1 MDPTSETPSATTPDR
16 RLVGSDRV
24 LAVLVELSRHP
35 AGIGLEDLARIVD
48 SPKSSVHRALA
59 SLRRAQLAE
68 QDGRGHYVLGDEFV
82 RMAFS
87 HHEARPDHVRVRP
100 LLTRLAEHF
109 GETVHYTVLAGR
121 SVIYRSKVDP
131 PTGAVKLT
139 STVGGRNPAH
149 ATGAGKL
156 LLSQLLITPEQV
168 ADWVQEAPLERRT
181 PATITGADELHAELA
196 ATRRRGY
203 GIDDQETEPGVNCL
217 ALPVYLTTPS
227 IPSGAISVSGLT
239 YRMPIREL
247 IDRVEEM
254 RAILGSLG
262 APVP

>member
-1 MDPTSETPSATTPDR
+1 
-16 RLVGSDRV
+16 
-24 LAVLVELSRHP
+24 
-35 AGIGLEDLARIVD
+35 LARIVD

-139 STVGGRNPAH
+139 STVGGRTPAH

-181 PATITGADELHAELA
+181 PATITGAADLPAKLA
-196 ATRRRGY
+196 ATRRPGS
-203 GIDDQETEPGVNCL
+203 GIDGPSTAPALTAL
-217 ALPVYLTTPS
+217 APPAYLPTPAT
-227 IPSGAISVSGLT
+227 P
-239 YRMPIREL
+239 
-247 IDRVEEM
+247 
-254 RAILGSLG
+254 
-262 APVP
+262 

>member
-1 MDPTSETPSATTPDR
+1 MDPTSETPPATTPDR
-16 RLVGSDRV
+16 RLVVPER
-24 LAVLVELSRHP
+24 LPAVRPELSRHP

-168 ADWVQEAPLERRT
+168 ADWVQAAPLERRT
-181 PATITGADELHAELA
+181 PATSTAADELRAELA

-203 GIDDQETEPGVNCL
+203 GIDGRATQPGGDCP
-217 ALPVYLTTPS
+217 APPSCPPTPS
-227 IPSGAISVSGLT
+227 SPSGASSVSGLT

-254 RAILGSLG
+254 RAILGPLG

>member
-1 MDPTSETPSATTPDR
+1 E
-16 RLVGSDRV
+16 V
-24 LAVLVELSRHP
+24 
-35 AGIGLEDLARIVD
+35 
-48 SPKSSVHRALA
+48 
-59 SLRRAQLAE
+59 
-68 QDGRGHYVLGDEFV
+68 V

-100 LLTRLAEHF
+100 LLTRPAEPF

-121 SVIYRSKVDP
+121 SVIYRSKGDP
-131 PTGAVKLT
+131 PTAAVKLT
-139 STVGGRNPAH
+139 STVGPRHPAH
-149 ATGAGKL
+149 ATGAGQL
-156 LLSQLLITPEQV
+156 LLSSLRSTPEQV

-254 RAILGSLG
+254 RAILGPLG

>member
-59 SLRRAQLAE
+59 SLRRAELAE

-109 GETVHYTVLAGR
+109 EETVHYTVLAGR
-121 SVIYRSKVDP
+121 SVI
-131 PTGAVKLT
+131 
-139 STVGGRNPAH
+139 
-149 ATGAGKL
+149 
-156 LLSQLLITPEQV
+156 
-168 ADWVQEAPLERRT
+168 
-181 PATITGADELHAELA
+181 
-196 ATRRRGY
+196 
-203 GIDDQETEPGVNCL
+203 
-217 ALPVYLTTPS
+217 
-227 IPSGAISVSGLT
+227 
-239 YRMPIREL
+239 
-247 IDRVEEM
+247 
-254 RAILGSLG
+254 
-262 APVP
+262 